1 MEFKNIILEYEEEI
15 VILKIN
21 RPQVLNALNTETILE
36 LEKAI
41 DLIKEN
47 EKIRVLIITGEG
59 KAFVAG
65 ADISEMVNF
74 SPFEAERFSC
84 NGHRLLSKIEN
95 LDKVVIAA
103 INGYALGGGCE
114 IALACD
120 IRLMAED
127 AKIGQP
133 EVKLGII
140 PGFGGNIRLP
150 KICGSG
156 IAKELIFTGEMIDA
170 NEALRIG
177 LVNKI
182 YPREKLL
189 EEAKNLAKKIIT
201 RGPLAIKLAKQA
213 INQSLNMS
221 IEQAKEWEIKLFALN
236 FSSKEAKEGLKAFL
250 EKREPNWK
258 KEE

>member
-1 MEFKNIILEYEEEI
+1 MDFKNIILEYEEEI
-15 VILKIN
+15 AILKIN

-65 ADISEMVNF
+65 ADISEMANF
-74 SPFEAERFSC
+74 SPFDAERFAC

-95 LDKVVIAA
+95 LPQVVIAV

-150 KICGSG
+150 RICGAG

-182 YPREKLL
+182 YPKDKLL
-189 EEAKNLAKKIIT
+189 EEAKNLAKKIIA

-221 IEQAKEWEIKLFALN
+221 IDQAKEWEIKLFALN

>member
-1 MEFKNIILEYEEEI
+1 MEFKNILLEYEDEI
-15 VILKIN
+15 AILKVN
-21 RPQVLNALNTETILE
+21 RPEVLNALNTETILE

-47 EKIRVLIITGEG
+47 SQIRVLIITGEG
-59 KAFVAG
+59 KAFIAG

-74 SPFEAERFSC
+74 TPFDAERFAQ

-150 KICGSG
+150 KICGVG
-156 IAKELIFTGEMIDA
+156 IAKELIFTGEMISA
-170 NEALRIG
+170 NEALKIG
-177 LVNKI
+177 LVNKVF
-182 YPREKLL
+182 PKENLL
-189 EEAKNLAKKIIT
+189 TEAKNLAKKIIA

-221 IEQAKEWEIKLFALN
+221 IEQAKEWEIKLFAFN
-236 FSSKEAKEGLKAFL
+236 FTSKEAKEGLKAFL